1 RPAGG
6 DPGARRRP
14 AAGMGGGRPAG
25 VDDRSGGNSIRR
37 EPGVAEVSE
46 SEEQV
51 QDAPDHLAAGEA
63 PSEAAVVA
71 YLKAHPQ
78 LLTDHPQLLE
88 TLELAHSTG
97 SAVSLIERQVELLR
111 GKNQR
116 LEARLNRLID
126 AARENENR
134 AENVLRLARTL
145 IRAPSLANIVVGLR
159 SSMREDFGI
168 DEVFVGLNGGAYKR
182 HDIDGIMPVEP
193 GGAIARAYDNFIRTR
208 LIECGP
214 IAEDKAKLLFPK
226 AEQPVLSA
234 AVVPLEKDKNL
245 GMLALGSRDPER
257 FQPRQGKL
265 FLEITAELVSAAIRA
280 RLT

>member
-1 RPAGG
+1 
-6 DPGARRRP
+6 
-14 AAGMGGGRPAG
+14 M
-25 VDDRSGGNSIRR
+25 
-37 EPGVAEVSE
+37 AEVSE
-46 SEEQV
+46 PKEQ
-51 QDAPDHLAAGEA
+51 AAAGAAAELA
-63 PSEAAVVA
+63 SEAQVVA

-88 TLELAHSTG
+88 ALELTHAAG

-116 LEARLNRLID
+116 LEARLNRLIET
-126 AARENENR
+126 ARENETR

-159 SSMREDFGI
+159 TSMREDFGI
-168 DEVFVGLNGGAYKR
+168 DEVFVGLNSGAYKR
-182 HDIDGIMPVEP
+182 HDIDGIVPIEA
-193 GGAIARAYDNFIRTR
+193 GGAVARAYDNFIRTR

-214 IAEDKAKLLFPK
+214 IGEERAKLLFPK

-234 AVVPLEKDKNL
+234 AVVPLEKEKNL
-245 GMLALGSRDPER
+245 GMLALGSRDAER

-265 FLEITAELVSAAIRA
+265 FLEITAELVAAAVRA

>member
-1 RPAGG
+1 
-6 DPGARRRP
+6 
-14 AAGMGGGRPAG
+14 M
-25 VDDRSGGNSIRR
+25 
-37 EPGVAEVSE
+37 AEVSE
-46 SEEQV
+46 PEEQA
-51 QDAPDHLAAGEA
+51 QEA
-63 PSEAAVVA
+63 PEQIEPASEAQVVA

-88 TLELAHSTG
+88 SLEVAHAAG

-111 GKNQR
+111 GKNAR

-126 AARENENR
+126 TARDNESR

-159 SSMREDFGI
+159 ASMREDFDV
-168 DEVFVGLNGGAYKR
+168 DEVFVGLNGGGYKR
-182 HDIDGIMPVEP
+182 HDIDGVVPVEP
-193 GGAIARAYDNFIRTR
+193 NGAIARAYDNFIRTR

-214 IAEDKAKLLFPK
+214 ISEERAKLLFPR

-234 AVVPLEKDKNL
+234 AIVPLEKEKNL
-245 GMLALGSRDPER
+245 GMLALGSRDAER

-265 FLEITAELVSAAIRA
+265 FLEITAELVAAAIRA

>member
-1 RPAGG
+1 
-6 DPGARRRP
+6 
-14 AAGMGGGRPAG
+14 M
-25 VDDRSGGNSIRR
+25 
-37 EPGVAEVSE
+37 AEVSE
-46 SEEQV
+46 PEEQA
-51 QDAPDHLAAGEA
+51 QEAPATNEPASEA

-71 YLKAHPQ
+71 YLKAHPR
-78 LLTDHPQLLE
+78 LLTDQPQLLE
-88 TLELAHSTG
+88 TLELAHAAG

-126 AARENENR
+126 TARDNENR
-134 AENVLRLARTL
+134 AENVLRLARSL
-145 IRAPSLANIVVGLR
+145 IRAPSLANIVAGLR
-159 SSMREDFGI
+159 SSMREDFDI

-182 HDIDGIMPVEP
+182 HDIEGIVPLDAS
-193 GGAIARAYDNFIRTR
+193 GAVARAYDNFIRTR

-214 IAEDKAKLLFPK
+214 ITEERARLLFPK
-226 AEQPVLSA
+226 SEPPVRSA
-234 AVVPLEKDKNL
+234 AVVPLEKEKNL

-265 FLEITAELVSAAIRA
+265 FLEMCAELVAAAVRA